1 MKKSVVSI
9 KAMLKIAFYIEKK
22 SVIICVV
29 YNLIKQLMNVFYG
42 VYFIRMILAGLETKQ
57 SFVHILVIILFMF
70 VINVLFGR
78 FDQYYKNIYL
88 PIFKL
93 KVDSYINEEI
103 MRKANSIP
111 YEEATSSSEL
121 DKYNRV
127 IKNSS
132 KMVMQAYQ
140 SFGLVC
146 GLIEAFVMVLFY
158 IINVDVFAIV
168 LSGFPLL
175 YSFFLAEK
183 SAELE
188 YDLNK
193 KVSSLTRKKE
203 YARRVYYLRDY
214 TAEMRTTKI
223 DRIMREIYQEGFRRT
238 VDTYKKDGKRIT
250 LIAFFELLLGDAVS
264 MVLPLVYVIIR
275 MLCGTRYLMG
285 DFIGIT
291 QAITIFSSD
300 VEWLLDTALELKTAS
315 LYISDYMDY
324 LAREEHQAEKVKKID
339 VTKGFHIAFEHA
351 QYRYPGAPEDVL
363 ALADVSVDIRNGEK
377 IAIVGENGA
386 GKTTFVSL
394 LVNLISC
401 SSGRVLLNGIDI
413 NAYERGELK
422 SFFGV
427 VCQDYQIYP
436 VSVRDNVSING
447 PIADA
452 DIIDAIQKVGLAD
465 RINDINIAIGKEI
478 NDKGLVLSGGERQR
492 LALARV
498 AANKFSVVILDE
510 PTSALDALTE
520 KNINQLI
527 LNALR
532 DIGSTL
538 IFISHKLS
546 TTKLVDRILVFDN
559 GRIVEDGN
567 HEELMKQ
574 GGLYSKMYQ
583 AQSNMYKGKSV

>member
-1 MKKSVVSI
+1 MKKSVASI
-9 KAMLKIAFYIEKK
+9 KTMLKIVFYIDKK
-22 SVIICVV
+22 SITICIA

-42 VYFIRMILAGLETKQ
+42 VYFIRMILAGIETKQ
-57 SFVHILVIILFMF
+57 SLGHILAIILFMF
-70 VINVLFGR
+70 VINIIFGR

-88 PIFKL
+88 PIFQL
-93 KVDSYINEEI
+93 KVDSYMNEKI

-111 YEEATSSSEL
+111 YEEATSPSEL
-121 DKYNRV
+121 DQYNRV

-140 SFGLVC
+140 SFGLAC
-146 GLIEAFVMVLFY
+146 GLMEAFVMVLYY
-158 IINVDVFAIV
+158 IISVDIFAIV

-175 YSFFLAEK
+175 YSYFLAEK

-193 KVSSLTRKKE
+193 KVSSFTRKKE
-203 YARRVYYLRDY
+203 YAGRVYYLRNY

-223 DRIMREIYQEGFRRT
+223 CHIVREIYQEGFRQT
-238 VDTYKKDGKRIT
+238 VDTYKKDGKKIT
-250 LIAFFELLLGDAVS
+250 LAAFFELLLGDAVS

-300 VEWLLDTALELKTAS
+300 VEWLLDTALDLKTAS

-324 LAREEHQAEKVKKID
+324 LSQEDHQAESLKVDI
-339 VTKGFHIAFEHA
+339 TKGFHITFEHA
-351 QYRYPGAPEDVL
+351 QYRYPGNPENVL
-363 ALADVSVDIRNGEK
+363 ALDDVSVDIRNGEK

-401 SSGRVLLNGIDI
+401 SGGRVLLNGIDI
-413 NAYERGELK
+413 NTYEREELK

-427 VCQDYQIYP
+427 ICQDYQIYP
-436 VSVRDNVSING
+436 VSVRNNVSVNG
-447 PIADA
+447 TIADA

-465 RINDINIAIGKEI
+465 RIHDINIAIGKEI

-498 AANKFSVVILDE
+498 VANKFPVVILDE

-532 DIGSTL
+532 DNGSTL

-583 AQSNMYKGKSV
+583 AQSNMYKGISV

>member
-1 MKKSVVSI
+1 MKKSVASI
-9 KAMLKIAFYIEKK
+9 KTMLKIAFYIDKK
-22 SVIICVV
+22 SITICIA

-42 VYFIRMILAGLETKQ
+42 VYFIRMILAGIETKQ
-57 SFVHILVIILFMF
+57 SLGHILAIILFMF
-70 VINVLFGR
+70 VINIIFGR

-88 PIFKL
+88 PIFQL
-93 KVDSYINEEI
+93 KVDSYMNEKI

-111 YEEATSSSEL
+111 YEEATSPSEL
-121 DKYNRV
+121 DQYNRV

-140 SFGLVC
+140 SFGLAC
-146 GLIEAFVMVLFY
+146 GLMEAFAMVLYY
-158 IINVDVFAIV
+158 IISVDIFAIV

-175 YSFFLAEK
+175 YSYFLAEK

-193 KVSSLTRKKE
+193 KVSSFTRKKE
-203 YARRVYYLRDY
+203 YAGRVYYLRNY

-223 DRIMREIYQEGFRRT
+223 GHIMREIYQEGFRQT
-238 VDTYKKDGKRIT
+238 VDTYKKDGKKIT
-250 LIAFFELLLGDAVS
+250 LTAFFELLLGDAVS
-264 MVLPLVYVIIR
+264 MVLPLVYVVIR

-300 VEWLLDTALELKTAS
+300 VEWLLDTALDLKTAS

-324 LAREEHQAEKVKKID
+324 LSQEDHQAENLKVDI
-339 VTKGFHIAFEHA
+339 TKGFHITFEHA
-351 QYRYPGAPEDVL
+351 QYRYPGNPENVL
-363 ALADVSVDIRNGEK
+363 ALDDVSVDIRNGEK

-401 SSGRVLLNGIDI
+401 SGGRVLLNGIDI
-413 NAYERGELK
+413 NTYEREELK

-436 VSVRDNVSING
+436 VSVRNNVSVNG
-447 PIADA
+447 AIEDA

-465 RINDINIAIGKEI
+465 RIHDINIAVGKEI

-498 AANKFSVVILDE
+498 VANKFPVVILDE

-527 LNALR
+527 LNALK
-532 DIGSTL
+532 DNGSTL

-583 AQSNMYKGKSV
+583 AQSNMYKGISV

>member
-1 MKKSVVSI
+1 MKKSVASI
-9 KAMLKIAFYIEKK
+9 KTMLKIAFSIDKK
-22 SVIICVV
+22 SIIICIA

-42 VYFIRMILAGLETKQ
+42 VYFIRMILAGIETKQ
-57 SFVHILVIILFMF
+57 SLGHILAIILFMF
-70 VINVLFGR
+70 VINIIFGR

-88 PIFKL
+88 PIFQL
-93 KVDSYINEEI
+93 KVDSYMNEKI

-111 YEEATSSSEL
+111 YEEATSPSEL
-121 DKYNRV
+121 DQYNRV

-140 SFGLVC
+140 SFGLAC
-146 GLIEAFVMVLFY
+146 GLMEAFVMVLYY
-158 IINVDVFAIV
+158 IISVDIFAIV

-175 YSFFLAEK
+175 YSYFLAEK

-193 KVSSLTRKKE
+193 KVSSFTRKKE
-203 YARRVYYLRDY
+203 YAGRVYYLRNY

-223 DRIMREIYQEGFRRT
+223 GHIMREIYQEGFRQT
-238 VDTYKKDGKRIT
+238 VDTYKKDGKKIT
-250 LIAFFELLLGDAVS
+250 LTAFFELLLGDAVS

-300 VEWLLDTALELKTAS
+300 VEWLLDTALDMKTAS

-324 LAREEHQAEKVKKID
+324 LSQEDHQAESLKVDI
-339 VTKGFHIAFEHA
+339 TKGFHITFEHA
-351 QYRYPGAPEDVL
+351 QYRYPGNPENVL
-363 ALADVSVDIRNGEK
+363 ALDDVSVDIRNGEK

-401 SSGRVLLNGIDI
+401 SGGRVLLNGIDI
-413 NAYERGELK
+413 NTYEKEELK
-422 SFFGV
+422 SLFGV

-436 VSVRDNVSING
+436 VSVRNNVSVNG
-447 PIADA
+447 AIADA

-465 RINDINIAIGKEI
+465 RIHDINIAVGKEI

-498 AANKFSVVILDE
+498 VANKFPVVILDE

-532 DIGSTL
+532 DNGSTL

-583 AQSNMYKGKSV
+583 AQSNMYKGISV

>member
-1 MKKSVVSI
+1 MKKSVASI
-9 KAMLKIAFYIEKK
+9 KTMLKIAFSIDKK
-22 SVIICVV
+22 SIIICIA

-42 VYFIRMILAGLETKQ
+42 VYFIRMILAGIETKQ
-57 SFVHILVIILFMF
+57 SLGHILAIILFMF
-70 VINVLFGR
+70 VINIIFGR

-88 PIFKL
+88 PIFQL
-93 KVDSYINEEI
+93 KVDSYMNEKI

-111 YEEATSSSEL
+111 YEEATSPSEL
-121 DKYNRV
+121 DQYNRV

-146 GLIEAFVMVLFY
+146 GLMEAFAMVLYY
-158 IINVDVFAIV
+158 IISVDIFAIV

-175 YSFFLAEK
+175 YSYFLAEK

-193 KVSSLTRKKE
+193 KVSSFTRKKE
-203 YARRVYYLRDY
+203 YAGRVYYLRNY

-223 DRIMREIYQEGFRRT
+223 GHIMREIYQEGFRQT
-238 VDTYKKDGKRIT
+238 VDTYKKDGKKIT
-250 LIAFFELLLGDAVS
+250 LTAFFELLLGDAVS

-300 VEWLLDTALELKTAS
+300 VEWLLDTALDLKTAS

-324 LAREEHQAEKVKKID
+324 LSQEDHQAENLKVDI
-339 VTKGFHIAFEHA
+339 TKGFHITFEHA
-351 QYRYPGAPEDVL
+351 QYRYPGNPENVL
-363 ALADVSVDIRNGEK
+363 ALDDVSVDIRNGEK

-401 SSGRVLLNGIDI
+401 SGGRVLLNGIDI
-413 NAYERGELK
+413 NTYEREELK

-436 VSVRDNVSING
+436 VSVRNNVSVNG
-447 PIADA
+447 AIADA

-465 RINDINIAIGKEI
+465 RIHDINIAVGKEI

-498 AANKFSVVILDE
+498 VANKFPVVILDE

-532 DIGSTL
+532 DNGSTL

-583 AQSNMYKGKSV
+583 AQSNMYKGISV

>member
-238 VDTYKKDGKRIT
+238 VDTYKKDGKKIT

-339 VTKGFHIAFEHA
+339 VTKGSHIAFEHA

-422 SFFGV
+422 SFF
-427 VCQDYQIYP
+427 
-436 VSVRDNVSING
+436 
-447 PIADA
+447 
-452 DIIDAIQKVGLAD
+452 
-465 RINDINIAIGKEI
+465 
-478 NDKGLVLSGGERQR
+478 
-492 LALARV
+492 
-498 AANKFSVVILDE
+498 
-510 PTSALDALTE
+510 
-520 KNINQLI
+520 
-527 LNALR
+527 
-532 DIGSTL
+532 
-538 IFISHKLS
+538 
-546 TTKLVDRILVFDN
+546 
-559 GRIVEDGN
+559 
-567 HEELMKQ
+567 
-574 GGLYSKMYQ
+574 
-583 AQSNMYKGKSV
+583 

>member
-175 YSFFLAEK
+175 YSFF
-183 SAELE
+183 
-188 YDLNK
+188 
-193 KVSSLTRKKE
+193 
-203 YARRVYYLRDY
+203 
-214 TAEMRTTKI
+214 
-223 DRIMREIYQEGFRRT
+223 
-238 VDTYKKDGKRIT
+238 
-250 LIAFFELLLGDAVS
+250 
-264 MVLPLVYVIIR
+264 
-275 MLCGTRYLMG
+275 
-285 DFIGIT
+285 
-291 QAITIFSSD
+291 
-300 VEWLLDTALELKTAS
+300 
-315 LYISDYMDY
+315 
-324 LAREEHQAEKVKKID
+324 
-339 VTKGFHIAFEHA
+339 
-351 QYRYPGAPEDVL
+351 
-363 ALADVSVDIRNGEK
+363 
-377 IAIVGENGA
+377 
-386 GKTTFVSL
+386 
-394 LVNLISC
+394 
-401 SSGRVLLNGIDI
+401 
-413 NAYERGELK
+413 
-422 SFFGV
+422 FG
-427 VCQDYQIYP
+427 
-436 VSVRDNVSING
+436 
-447 PIADA
+447 
-452 DIIDAIQKVGLAD
+452 
-465 RINDINIAIGKEI
+465 
-478 NDKGLVLSGGERQR
+478 
-492 LALARV
+492 
-498 AANKFSVVILDE
+498 
-510 PTSALDALTE
+510 
-520 KNINQLI
+520 
-527 LNALR
+527 
-532 DIGSTL
+532 
-538 IFISHKLS
+538 
-546 TTKLVDRILVFDN
+546 
-559 GRIVEDGN
+559 
-567 HEELMKQ
+567 
-574 GGLYSKMYQ
+574 
-583 AQSNMYKGKSV
+583 

>member
-238 VDTYKKDGKRIT
+238 VDTYKKDGKKIT

-275 MLCGTRYLMG
+275 MLCGTQYLMG
-285 DFIGIT
+285 DFMGIT

-351 QYRYPGAPEDVL
+351 QYRYPGAPEDVGGEGPAVNGMAADITVIVPAEGL
-363 ALADVSVDIRNGEK
+363 AHGGGNFSFRLQACLGNLEPAHHVPGQALHVHHRGEK
-377 IAIVGENGA
+377 PGVAYVSFPAGQKAEIGPHADGEKADA
-386 GKTTFVSL
+386 GPV
-394 LVNLISC
+394 
-401 SSGRVLLNGIDI
+401 
-413 NAYERGELK
+413 A
-422 SFFGV
+422 FGV
-427 VCQDYQIYP
+427 VQDSGQIPDANRRLTANGAVFSVPVLRQVKAQNLAMRERLCQEAEGDVRFAGLGP
-436 VSVRDNVSING
+436 VDGHDHPLRGGAPESRGNLTDLKELRVHSGTSFRVS
-447 PIADA
+447 P
-452 DIIDAIQKVGLAD
+452 D
-465 RINDINIAIGKEI
+465 RI
-478 NDKGLVLSGGERQR
+478 S
-492 LALARV
+492 
-498 AANKFSVVILDE
+498 
-510 PTSALDALTE
+510 
-520 KNINQLI
+520 
-527 LNALR
+527 
-532 DIGSTL
+532 
-538 IFISHKLS
+538 
-546 TTKLVDRILVFDN
+546 
-559 GRIVEDGN
+559 
-567 HEELMKQ
+567 
-574 GGLYSKMYQ
+574 
-583 AQSNMYKGKSV
+583 

>member
-1 MKKSVVSI
+1 MKKSVASI
-9 KAMLKIAFYIEKK
+9 KTMLKIAFSIDKK
-22 SVIICVV
+22 SIIICIA

-42 VYFIRMILAGLETKQ
+42 VYFIRMILAGIETKQ
-57 SFVHILVIILFMF
+57 SLGHILAIILFMF
-70 VINVLFGR
+70 VINIIFGR

-88 PIFKL
+88 PIFQL
-93 KVDSYINEEI
+93 KVDSYMNEKI

-111 YEEATSSSEL
+111 YEEATSPSEL
-121 DKYNRV
+121 DQYNRV

-146 GLIEAFVMVLFY
+146 GLMEAFAMVLYY
-158 IINVDVFAIV
+158 IISVDIFAIV

-175 YSFFLAEK
+175 YSYFLAEK

-193 KVSSLTRKKE
+193 KVSSFTRKKE
-203 YARRVYYLRDY
+203 YAGRVYYLRNY

-223 DRIMREIYQEGFRRT
+223 GHIMREIYQEGFLQT
-238 VDTYKKDGKRIT
+238 VDTYKKDGKKIT
-250 LIAFFELLLGDAVS
+250 LAAFFELLLGDAVS

-300 VEWLLDTALELKTAS
+300 VEWLLDTALDMKTAS

-324 LAREEHQAEKVKKID
+324 LSQEDHQAENLKVDI
-339 VTKGFHIAFEHA
+339 TEGFHITFEHA
-351 QYRYPGAPEDVL
+351 QYRYPGNPENVL
-363 ALADVSVDIRNGEK
+363 ALDDVSVDIRNGEK

-401 SSGRVLLNGIDI
+401 SGGRVLLNGIDI
-413 NAYERGELK
+413 NTYEREELK

-436 VSVRDNVSING
+436 VSVRNNVSVNG
-447 PIADA
+447 AIEDA

-465 RINDINIAIGKEI
+465 RIHDINIAVGKEI

-498 AANKFSVVILDE
+498 VANKFPVVILDE

-527 LNALR
+527 LNALK
-532 DIGSTL
+532 DNGSTL

-583 AQSNMYKGKSV
+583 AQSNMYKGISV

>member
-1 MKKSVVSI
+1 MKKSVASI
-9 KAMLKIAFYIEKK
+9 KTMLKIAFSIDKK
-22 SVIICVV
+22 SIIICIA

-42 VYFIRMILAGLETKQ
+42 VYFIRMILAGIETKQ
-57 SFVHILVIILFMF
+57 SLGHILAIILFMF
-70 VINVLFGR
+70 VINIIFGR

-88 PIFKL
+88 PIFQL
-93 KVDSYINEEI
+93 KVDSYMNEKI

-111 YEEATSSSEL
+111 YEEATSPSEL
-121 DKYNRV
+121 DQYNRV

-140 SFGLVC
+140 SFGLAC
-146 GLIEAFVMVLFY
+146 GLMEAFVMVLYY
-158 IINVDVFAIV
+158 IISVDIFAIV

-175 YSFFLAEK
+175 YSYFLAEK

-193 KVSSLTRKKE
+193 KVSSFTRKKE
-203 YARRVYYLRDY
+203 YAGRVYYLRNY

-223 DRIMREIYQEGFRRT
+223 GHIMREIYQEGFRQT
-238 VDTYKKDGKRIT
+238 VDTYKKDGKKIT
-250 LIAFFELLLGDAVS
+250 LAAFFELLLGDAVS

-300 VEWLLDTALELKTAS
+300 VEWLLDTALDMKTAS

-324 LAREEHQAEKVKKID
+324 LSQEDHQAESLKVDI
-339 VTKGFHIAFEHA
+339 TKGFHITFEHA
-351 QYRYPGAPEDVL
+351 QYRYPGNPENVL
-363 ALADVSVDIRNGEK
+363 ALDDVSVDIRNGEK

-401 SSGRVLLNGIDI
+401 SGGRVLLNGIDI
-413 NAYERGELK
+413 NTYEKEELK
-422 SFFGV
+422 SLFGV

-436 VSVRDNVSING
+436 VSVRNNVSVNG
-447 PIADA
+447 AIADA

-465 RINDINIAIGKEI
+465 RIHDINIAVGKEI

-498 AANKFSVVILDE
+498 VANKFPVVILDE

-532 DIGSTL
+532 DNGSTL

-583 AQSNMYKGKSV
+583 AQSNMYKGISV

>member
-1 MKKSVVSI
+1 MKKSVASI
-9 KAMLKIAFYIEKK
+9 KTMLKIAFSIDKK
-22 SVIICVV
+22 SIIICIA

-42 VYFIRMILAGLETKQ
+42 VYFIRMILAGIETKQ
-57 SFVHILVIILFMF
+57 SLGHILAIILFMF
-70 VINVLFGR
+70 VINIIFGR

-88 PIFKL
+88 PIFQL
-93 KVDSYINEEI
+93 KVDSYMNEKI

-111 YEEATSSSEL
+111 YEEATSPSEL
-121 DKYNRV
+121 DQYNRV

-146 GLIEAFVMVLFY
+146 GLMEAFAMVLYY
-158 IINVDVFAIV
+158 IISVDIFAIV

-175 YSFFLAEK
+175 YSYFLAEK

-193 KVSSLTRKKE
+193 KVSSFTRKKE
-203 YARRVYYLRDY
+203 YAGRVYYLRNY

-223 DRIMREIYQEGFRRT
+223 GHIMRENYQEGFRQT
-238 VDTYKKDGKRIT
+238 VDTYKKDGKKIT
-250 LIAFFELLLGDAVS
+250 LAAFFELLLGDAVS
-264 MVLPLVYVIIR
+264 MVLPLVYVVIR

-300 VEWLLDTALELKTAS
+300 VEWLLDTALDLKTAS

-324 LAREEHQAEKVKKID
+324 LSQEDHQAENLKVDI
-339 VTKGFHIAFEHA
+339 TKGFHITFEHA
-351 QYRYPGAPEDVL
+351 QYRYPGNPENVL
-363 ALADVSVDIRNGEK
+363 ALDDVSVDIRNGEK

-401 SSGRVLLNGIDI
+401 SGGRVLLNGIDI
-413 NAYERGELK
+413 NTYEREELK

-436 VSVRDNVSING
+436 VSVRNNVSVNG
-447 PIADA
+447 AIADA
-452 DIIDAIQKVGLAD
+452 DIIDAIQKVGLVD
-465 RINDINIAIGKEI
+465 RIHDINIAVGKEI

-498 AANKFSVVILDE
+498 VANKFPVVILDE

-532 DIGSTL
+532 DNGSTL

-583 AQSNMYKGKSV
+583 AQSNMYKGISV